1 MCFFH
6 SPAAPEIDHSPGYT
20 RYAARLGVRAQLIC
34 RSLASP
40 QPSFI
45 WRRHGKDLK
54 MQRRNKF
61 KSVER
66 QVDTLN
72 YESALLIENTS
83 ADDYGQYECVVR
95 NALGQASTTLE
106 FSKPSRAPFHVE
118 LMASGNPMVISYT
131 WTKDGLPISSNSLSG
146 QRLISDGPR
155 LNISR
160 LSRNDAGVYICEALN
175 SQGTALLEVHVAVEC
190 E

>member
-1 MCFFH
+1 VVLNQTPNPTDPPKFETSQSNTFV
-6 SPAAPEIDHSPGYT
+6 
-20 RYAARLGVRAQLIC
+20 GVE
-34 RSLASP
+34 
-40 QPSFI
+40 
-45 WRRHGKDLK
+45 G
-54 MQRRNKF
+54 
-61 KSVER
+61 
-66 QVDTLN
+66 
-72 YESALLIENTS
+72 
-83 ADDYGQYECVVR
+83 
-95 NALGQASTTLE
+95 
-106 FSKPSRAPFHVE
+106 APFHVE